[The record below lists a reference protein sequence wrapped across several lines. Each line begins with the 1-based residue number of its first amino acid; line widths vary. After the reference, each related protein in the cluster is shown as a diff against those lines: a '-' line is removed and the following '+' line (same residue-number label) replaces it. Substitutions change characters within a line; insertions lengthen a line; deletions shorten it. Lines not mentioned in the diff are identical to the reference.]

1 MSTYMTYLM
10 IKEDGKSWEKLADIK
25 DTPDLVGEP
34 NQLETTSLSDPA
46 QTFITGIS
54 QSEVKPFTLNYTKDN
69 YEKLLENEGK
79 ELDVAVWFGA
89 DKEGNPTGQDGV
101 FEGRGSY
108 FISVAGGGVDEV
120 REMTINFSLSKAFQ
134 YNKQPTTGDSPQQ

>member
-1 MSTYMTYLM
+1 MAKGMSTYMTYLM
-10 IKEDGKSWEKLADIK
+10 VKADGASWEKLADIK
-25 DTPDLVGEP
+25 DTPDLIGEP

-46 QTFITGIS
+46 QTFTTGIA
-54 QSEVKPFTLNYTKDN
+54 QSETKSFTLNYTKES

-89 DKEGNPTGQDGV
+89 DKEGKPTGKDGV

-108 FISVAGGGVDEV
+108 FISIAGGGVDEV
-120 REMTINFSLSKAFQ
+120 REMTVNFSLSSAFQ
-134 YNKQPTTGDSPQQ
+134 YKKEPTAGV